1 MSYAPMSLYSLR
13 GERKYLTSNERQ
25 RFMTVAAAMP
35 EAERLFC
42 LTLVWTGCRISEA
55 LALTGN
61 RVSLDEQMIAI
72 VSLKKRGKM
81 HVRQVP
87 VPAEFANEL
96 SRFGVRADGHLW
108 PWGRTKAWQ
117 LVKSL
122 MNDAGIHGQH
132 AMPRALRHTFG
143 VHAIQSGI
151 PVNLVQRWLG
161 HSQVSTTAI
170 YLDVVGEEERELA
183 GRMWDFYKES

>member
-1 MSYAPMSLYSLR
+1 MSYAPMSLYSPR

-25 RFMTVAAAMP
+25 RFMKAAAEMP

-42 LTLVWTGCRISEA
+42 ITLVWTGCRISEA

-87 VPAEFANEL
+87 IPGEFADEL
-96 SRFGVRADGHLW
+96 SRFGVGLDGRLW

-117 LVKSL
+117 LVKSV
-122 MNDAGIHGQH
+122 MNDVGLVGQQ
-132 AMPRALRHTFG
+132 ATPRALRHTFG
-143 VHAIQSGI
+143 VHAIQSGV
-151 PVNLVQRWLG
+151 PVHLVQRWLG

-183 GRMWDFYKES
+183 ERMW